1 MSNEKRFAVL
11 IDADNISDKY
21 VKLIFDEIS
30 NDGVVTYKRIYGDW
44 TKPNLAS
51 WKNILLDFSI
61 TPIQQYGYTT
71 GKNATDS
78 AMIIDAMD
86 ILYSGNVEG
95 FCLVTS
101 DSDFTRLAS
110 RLRESGM
117 MVIGMGEQKTPTP
130 FISACNKFKYL
141 DLLSSALSEEA
152 ASAKAEEFETTKKAE
167 EAAYPDKAGI
177 IQEVKRIIEEISDDD
192 GWAFLGELGN
202 VLIKRYPDFDTR
214 NYGYKKLTPF
224 LSSSKEFEI
233 NSRRSKGSNI
243 ILYYVKNKAGAP
255 QSQPAGKL
263 PGRNR
268 PAAAGK

>member
-1 MSNEKRFAVL
+1 MSSEKRFAVL

-51 WKNILLDFSI
+51 WKTILLDFSI

-71 GKNATDS
+71 GKNSTDS

-86 ILYSGNVEG
+86 ILYSHNVEG

-117 MVIGMGEQKTPTP
+117 QVVGMGEKKTPPP
-130 FISACNKFKYL
+130 FIAACNKFKYL
-141 DLLSSALSEEA
+141 DLLTHALADEDGVLKETEISILVKGKEA
-152 ASAKAEEFETTKKAE
+152 AF
-167 EAAYPDKAGI
+167 PDRARI
-177 IQEVKRIIEEISDDD
+177 IQEVKRITEEISDDD
-192 GWAFLGELGN
+192 GWAFMGDIGN
-202 VLIKRYPDFDTR
+202 VLSKRYPDFDTR

-224 LSSSKEFEI
+224 LSSTKEFEI
-233 NSRRSKGSNI
+233 DPRRSKGSNI
-243 ILYYVKNKAGAP
+243 KLYFVKIK
-255 QSQPAGKL
+255 
-263 PGRNR
+263 
-268 PAAAGK
+268 